1 MSVQREGTVERKPVA
16 AGSKSERDAVVLTT
30 ADGQLV
36 LRRRGGHPFAD
47 PELDALVGK
56 RIRAHGAEHGQT
68 MIMESWEEV

>member
-1 MSVQREGTVERKPVA
+1 VSIEREGTVERKTVA

-30 ADGQLV
+30 PEGQLV

-56 RIRAHGAEHGQT
+56 RIRAHGDEHGQT
-68 MIMESWEEV
+68 MVMESWEEV